1 MPGNFVQKRPELL
14 SNISYMKFLF
24 VLFLLPL
31 QLLAQDITGVWTGT
45 LYSDSTRYIRYE
57 LAISEYNGELSGYSH
72 TIFVVDS
79 VENVGVKS
87 IKVKKDDEKFLLE
100 DDKLIYNNYTAPP
113 AKGVKMYSELSFSQ
127 NDTALVLSGSWKTNR
142 TKQYAA
148 INGTIFLQK
157 KKDVKESL
165 LIAKLDTLKLTRSL
179 SFMVPGK
186 QINDLG
192 KINEPVFNSM
202 GYNEQATDVVKTA
215 PANKVA
221 SDKTAPVNKPQELPK
236 INSVA
241 DISKDSL
248 KERVASQLSVNK
260 GLSAHTESLRSKQAG
275 IDTVK
280 ETAAQSN
287 QQPGTKKEAS
297 PDKEKTKDVTAT
309 NVERPAQK
317 KDSSD
322 IVSIKA
328 GITQPIIQPANKIEI
343 SNVVTKQNGP
353 TNKDITKDLPP
364 LKTTAKLKP
373 DSSNPVVRT
382 AAPQMSNQQNTQK
395 EVTAIIQKKK
405 TEDNTNAQTT
415 LITRAAAAIATRK
428 IEAIR
433 NVDIKA
439 DSLILTL
446 YDNGEVDGDTVSVLL
461 NGKVIMPMEGL
472 SLKAIT
478 KTIYLTPEMGDSVVL
493 IMYAE
498 NLGSIPP
505 NTGLLVVHD
514 GDDVYEIRFSG
525 DLTKNSSIIL
535 KRRKKPGK

>member
-1 MPGNFVQKRPELL
+1 MPGNLVQKRPEALF
-14 SNISYMKFLF
+14 NTSYMKFLF

-57 LAISEYNGELSGYSH
+57 LAISEYKGELNGYSH
-72 TIFVVDS
+72 TIFVVDGI
-79 VENVGVKS
+79 ENIGVKS
-87 IKVKKDDEKFLLE
+87 IKVRKDDEKFLFE

-179 SFMVPGK
+179 SFMASGK
-186 QINDLG
+186 QINDLD
-192 KINEPVFNSM
+192 KINEPVFNST
-202 GYNEQATDVVKTA
+202 GQKEQVTNVVKTT
-215 PANKVA
+215 VV
-221 SDKTAPVNKPQELPK
+221 VNKDSPE
-236 INSVA
+236 A
-241 DISKDSL
+241 KDQAS
-248 KERVASQLSVNK
+248 ASQLSLDK
-260 GLSAHTESLRSKQAG
+260 GVTTQTENPGSNQAG
-275 IDTVK
+275 KKIIK
-280 ETAAQSN
+280 ETALQDK
-287 QQPGTKKEAS
+287 PRPLTKVENK
-297 PDKEKTKDVTAT
+297 DKALQKPEKTSPGKEVISDVTAT
-309 NVERPAQK
+309 TVKIPAQK
-317 KDSSD
+317 NDSS
-322 IVSIKA
+322 SIALTQTSAPQQVMRVA
-328 GITQPIIQPANKIEI
+328 GATEILNVASDVKEPKDTARYIQQ
-343 SNVVTKQNGP
+343 S
-353 TNKDITKDLPP
+353 
-364 LKTTAKLKP
+364 KTTTGPKT
-373 DSSNPVVRT
+373 DSSNVKLSM
-382 AAPQMSNQQNTQK
+382 APALIATQQTTQK
-395 EVTAIIQKKK
+395 EVGGAVLKKDK
-405 TEDNTNAQTT
+405 EDHTNTETT
-415 LITRAAAAIATRK
+415 LINRAAAEIATRK
-428 IEAIR
+428 IETIR
-433 NVDIKA
+433 SVDIKA
-439 DSLILTL
+439 DSLTLTL
-446 YDNGEVDGDTVSVLL
+446 YDNGEVDGDTVSVLM

-478 KTIYLTPEMGDSVVL
+478 KTIYLTPEMGDSIVL

-535 KRRKKPGK
+535 KRKRNLASNKSV